1 MHNLS
6 NCMTVYRGC
15 GIGGITEDERLG
27 MINSVDI
34 VNGLLR
40 KYFMADVYQ
49 SVKLNGHN
57 MSINPMTI
65 EKATGQ
71 MKKMK
76 AAMENEIHQF
86 LETGEVS
93 LGFKDQE
100 LYDRTTKLE
109 EQHTEH
115 ACAIFDLH
123 KRVTQISEYYDKFH
137 MIEHLMI
144 NLEKQSELNKTQSA
158 VIVNMTEKIAKVEK
172 QLSENRDQMLAFEHL
187 LTMLVE
193 KKSPVEPSS
202 LVEDDEDKQ
211 QEPEMIPVPFSKEE
225 YDDFICVFLPAS
237 LVLIVMLIYTLYHH
251 LRHQFVGVLNLSPH
265 LLLP

>member
-1 MHNLS
+1 MHNLT
-6 NCMTVYRGC
+6 NCMTVYRGSA
-15 GIGGITEDERLG
+15 IGGITEDERLG
-27 MINSVDI
+27 MIHTVDI

-40 KYFMADVYQ
+40 KYFMADVYHY
-49 SVKLNGHN
+49 VKMNGNN

-71 MKKMK
+71 MKKIK
-76 AAMENEIHQF
+76 AAMENEIRQF

-109 EQHTEH
+109 EQYTEH
-115 ACAIFDLH
+115 ACAILDLH

-144 NLEKQSELNKTQSA
+144 NLEKQSELNNAQSA

-172 QLSENRDQMLAFEHL
+172 RLSENRDQMLAFEHL

-193 KKSPVEPSS
+193 QKSPVQHSHDVDDSENI
-202 LVEDDEDKQ
+202 EQDDETNK
-211 QEPEMIPVPFSKEE
+211 IPMPFTKEE

-237 LVLIVMLIYTLYHH
+237 LLLIVMLLHTLYHYF
-251 LRHQFVGVLNLSPH
+251 RQ
-265 LLLP
+265 